1 MGQYFYICAFVH
13 QTCIKCCCVV
23 LGAVLALGMPGKEKH
38 EISALLE
45 LIVWWRKT
53 SSYASAVEGGNQD
66 AAHVVREDKP
76 GLEEAA
82 VSGNRVDE
90 SHRSWRE
97 QRLRELNSRVVRAR
111 AATVHVRAKSP
122 RSCPAICDAM
132 DSSPPGSSV
141 HGILQQE
148 Y

>member
-1 MGQYFYICAFVH
+1 MLHFYYCYTSSTSDDQALIKSQRLGTPAMGQYFYICAFVH

-45 LIVWWRKT
+45 LTVWWRKT
-53 SSYASAVEGGNQD
+53 NSYASAVEGGNQD

-76 GLEEAA
+76 GLEGAA

-90 SHRSWRE
+90 SHWSWRE
-97 QRLRELNSRVVRAR
+97 SNV
-111 AATVHVRAKSP
+111 
-122 RSCPAICDAM
+122 
-132 DSSPPGSSV
+132 
-141 HGILQQE
+141 
-148 Y
+148 